1 MTRHDDDDPRFA
13 DRDERRDAPDPR
25 RDPYEARRYVR
36 TFGDDNR
43 YAAEHPWQAAHP
55 GRERER
61 GQPPRWSEQPARYG
75 GAYRDDEDE
84 LWSNPRSTRGG
95 RDENERTRPRIEGY
109 QNPDNRHRAHGYGRA
124 DASWQGARDYGRN
137 APGQSNSGY
146 DAERAYGQGNQH
158 DDAHDDYARAS
169 YTQEH
174 DYRGPRYG
182 APHWQH
188 SPSRGDYGMQAGHA
202 DTYGSAGFRQQG
214 KRYWF
219 DVGDERGQ
227 FRGTRPRGYER
238 SDERLRELICE
249 RLTDADIDASD
260 IEVKVEQGNVTL
272 EGSVRARWMKHQ
284 AEDLIDDL
292 GGVKDIRNQLRVQG
306 RGAATVTAPEA
317 STTPAPGGAVSGT
330 PGSGSAGPAS
340 STGGSSG
347 GAQGGN
353 DLGGRSRH

>member
-1 MTRHDDDDPRFA
+1 MNRHDDDDPRA
-13 DRDERRDAPDPR
+13 GDRDEPRHAPDPR
-25 RDPYEARRYVR
+25 RDPYEARRNVR
-36 TFGDDNR
+36 SFGDDDA
-43 YAAEHPWQAAHP
+43 YAAGHPWQAAHP
-55 GRERER
+55 DRDRER
-61 GQPPRWSEQPARYG
+61 GQRPRWSEQPARYG

-84 LWSNPRSTRGG
+84 LWSHPRATRGESRHGSG
-95 RDENERTRPRIEGY
+95 RPPIEGY
-109 QNPDNRHRAHGYGRA
+109 QNPDNRHRAHGYGHPEQA
-124 DASWQGARDYGRN
+124 WQGAREYGRN

-158 DDAHDDYARAS
+158 DDARDDFARAS

-182 APHWQH
+182 APHWAH
-188 SPSRGDYGMQAGHA
+188 TPGRGDYGMQAGQP

-249 RLTDADIDASD
+249 RLTDADIDATD
-260 IEVKVEQGNVTL
+260 IEVKVAQGTVTL

-292 GGVKDIRNQLRVQG
+292 GGVKDIHNQLRVTA
-306 RGAATVTAPEA
+306 RGEAAGSAA
-317 STTPAPGGAVSGT
+317 GTPAAGGASSGT
-330 PGSGSAGPAS
+330 PGGSTSSAAS
-340 STGGSSG
+340 STGGATGSG
-347 GAQGGN
+347 QGGG
-353 DLGGRSRH
+353 DPGSRSRH